1 MSDDGIPSVNPKLDT
16 VGALLKEVSKK
27 TEEIKHFIALWEDAV
42 CEIRKE
48 NKTCSNNAW
57 IASLCDKLESSMA
70 AYAKGDVE
78 YAHFVI

>member
-16 VGALLKEVSKK
+16 ACALLKEVSKK
-27 TEEIKHFIALWEDAV
+27 TEEIKHFIALWEDVV

-48 NKTCSNNAW
+48 NKACENNAW
-57 IASLCDKLESSMA
+57 IASLCDKLESSMI